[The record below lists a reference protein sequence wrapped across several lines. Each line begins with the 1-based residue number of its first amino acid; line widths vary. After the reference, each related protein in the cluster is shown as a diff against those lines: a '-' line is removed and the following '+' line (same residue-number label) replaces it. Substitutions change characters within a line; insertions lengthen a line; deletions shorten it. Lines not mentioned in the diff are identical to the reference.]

1 MIEKV
6 QESPLYMWLK
16 EKDSKFLSKLDE
28 VIEYANTM
36 LPQINNVFASYTVH
50 GVKHSINVMEYMYA
64 LIVDINKLSELE
76 VALLIYSALLHDI
89 GMVANEEEIKEI
101 KNDRAILGERKYSK
115 VLEKYGD
122 ETTALQEC
130 IRPVHGKRA
139 RDYIE
144 KKMNERLFLIPES
157 TNISFKSELAQICM
171 SHNEDFE
178 WIKKNLRNDEKKGHF
193 DLNAQYI
200 SVLLRISD
208 YLDIDEQRAPLY
220 LYKYLNPKEF
230 SDLEWK
236 QHFVIENYDKIRRN
250 SKTNALEIFFQGTS
264 QDPSVH
270 RKLLKY
276 FDAINGELKNAVDLC
291 ESFVDEKY
299 LLPLKTNVVNKIQT
313 EGFSFSDL
321 RLSLDYNAVTNLLMG
336 EHIYGDRKY
345 GLRELIQNSIDACKT
360 MEESSTKMEKFRYQ
374 KYNPYISVILDKD
387 RKKVMVMDNGSGMSI
402 DILKK
407 YFLNVGISYYASDDY
422 KLQDRKYSPIG
433 HYGIGFLACFML
445 SDKVE
450 VNTVYYNEQ
459 KMNRI
464 SFERNSEYICL
475 TYEDSP
481 SRSQGTEI
489 ILDYDQ
495 CLSVFDNSIE
505 KLVSFIENNFLDCGI
520 PIKVSTMENGESSLV
535 ECNVKNIEKIIAEN
549 MCLSEYLNGIEAFID
564 CGYKQINFAEHLSDI
579 NGCESYCYNESKN
592 WLDEENIPI
601 KNCVEDEKI
610 IFLNIPIITR
620 NEEDEFLKA
629 YDVLEDFQEALD
641 RIEDYEYINIWG
653 DEKEFGDCRF
663 VIGESKQ
670 SIIGKYT
677 LAEFRNQFHHGSYT
691 PADLEIIIKGVITGE
706 SDAVLPYNEDNTFG
720 DRYSWIKT
728 DTCYVKN
735 VLLRELKLKIPYL
748 VDGVILK
755 GAVINIFNQE
765 FIPNVSRN
773 NISELQQRELSYAI
787 GKAIHLWIRDH
798 AKLSAE
804 QKALLD
810 VFIETKYKETNYC
823 LK

>member
-6 QESPLYMWLK
+6 QESHLYMWLK

-28 VIEYANTM
+28 VIEYANTI
-36 LPQINNVFASYTVH
+36 LPHINNVFASYTVH
-50 GVKHSINVMEYMYA
+50 GVRHSINVMEYMYA
-64 LIVDINKLSELE
+64 LVVDVNKLSELE

-89 GMVANEEEIKEI
+89 GMIANADEIKEI
-101 KNDRAILGERKYSK
+101 KADHTILGERKYSK

-122 ETTALQEC
+122 EMIALQEC

-144 KKMNERLFLIPES
+144 KKMDERLFLIPES

-178 WIKKNLRNDEKKGHF
+178 WIKKNLHNDEKKGHF
-193 DLNAQYI
+193 ELNAQYI

-250 SKTNALEIFFQGTS
+250 PKTNELEIFFQGTS
-264 QDPSVH
+264 KDPSVH

-299 LLPLKTNVVNKIQT
+299 LLPLKTNVVNQIQSK
-313 EGFSFSDL
+313 GFSFSDL

-360 MEESSTKMEKFRYQ
+360 MEESAIKMEKFRYQ
-374 KYNPYISVILDKD
+374 NYQPYISVILDKD

-407 YFLNVGISYYASDDY
+407 YFLNVGVSYYASDDY
-422 KLQDRKYSPIG
+422 KLQDRQYSPIG

-450 VNTVYYNEQ
+450 VNTVYYSEQ

-475 TYEDSP
+475 TYEDTV
-481 SRSQGTEI
+481 RQQGTEI

-495 CLSVFDNSIE
+495 CLSVFNNSIE
-505 KLVSFIENNFLDCGI
+505 KMVTFIENNFLDCGI
-520 PIKVSTMENGESSLV
+520 PIKISTMEKGISTPLK
-535 ECNVKNIEKIIAEN
+535 CNIKKIETIITENI
-549 MCLSEYLNGIEAFID
+549 CLSEYLNGVEAFID
-564 CGYKQINFAEHLSDI
+564 CSYKQINFAKHLSDI
-579 NGCESYCYNESKN
+579 NGCKSYCYNEENYS
-592 WLDEENIPI
+592 LEEENISI
-601 KNCVEDEKI
+601 KNCVEEGKI
-610 IFLNIPIITR
+610 IFLNIPIIT
-620 NEEDEFLKA
+620 EDEEGKFLKA
-629 YDVLEDFQEALD
+629 YEVLEDYDEALD
-641 RIEDYEYINIWG
+641 KIGNYESINIWENEAETEYY
-653 DEKEFGDCRF
+653 DF
-663 VIGESKQ
+663 IINESRDN
-670 SIIGKYT
+670 IVGKYT
-677 LAEFRNQFHHGSYT
+677 LGDFRNQFHHGHLT
-691 PADLEIIIKGVITGE
+691 PVILEFIEIGVVTGE
-706 SDAVLPYNEDNTFG
+706 SNIVLPYNEENTFKG
-720 DRYSWIKT
+720 KFSWENT
-728 DTCYVKN
+728 DICYVKN
-735 VLLRELKLKIPYL
+735 VLLSGLRIKIPYL

-755 GAVINIFNQE
+755 GAVINVLNQE
-765 FIPNVSRN
+765 FVPNVSRN
-773 NISELQQRELSYAI
+773 NVSVVQQKKLSYAI

-798 AKLSAE
+798 AELSIE

-810 VFIETKYKETNYC
+810 VFIDTKYKETNSY
-823 LK
+823 LRL